1 MDTSILLVDHF
12 KVGHI
17 PAATIPGSRL
27 SNILAQMQEGH
38 RLTSLA
44 LGFLQRQ
51 ELPGLYRL
59 ACGELTHEAYIA
71 GLDTEQL
78 RRNQAA
84 MMALKAKASERQ
96 ELESQYRAARP
107 KYNAT
112 KDNSDSTAAR
122 NLRHKR
128 EREASE
134 AVLKAQRERQAEWK
148 VQRERNSELA
158 ALAYEARA
166 DSPDFIPPTAHD
178 IARYFHLTYVESALC
193 PPTSDV
199 RSSLSGP
206 SANR

>member
-1 MDTSILLVDHF
+1 MDTSILLVADHF

-84 MMALKAKASERQ
+84 MMALKAKNDR
-96 ELESQYRAARP
+96 ESQYRAARP

-128 EREASE
+128 EREASKPSSRHSVSGKPSGRYSVS
-134 AVLKAQRERQAEWK
+134 AIPNWPPSRTKLVLTVRTSLRQ
-148 VQRERNSELA
+148 
-158 ALAYEARA
+158 
-166 DSPDFIPPTAHD
+166 PPTTLLVT
-178 IARYFHLTYVESALC
+178 FT
-193 PPTSDV
+193 
-199 RSSLSGP
+199 
-206 SANR
+206 